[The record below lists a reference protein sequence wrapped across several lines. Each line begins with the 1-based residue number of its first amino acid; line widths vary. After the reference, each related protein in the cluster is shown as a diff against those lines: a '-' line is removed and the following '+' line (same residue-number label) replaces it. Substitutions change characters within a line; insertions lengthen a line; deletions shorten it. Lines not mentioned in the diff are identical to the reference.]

1 MSCTLEPATQ
11 SGDIGQRMSLFDSC
25 LYDHR
30 DVHYCI
36 CLGNLASNSQS
47 LQENS
52 QSERAYYCSHAKNE
66 QRLFLKK
73 CTLNTH
79 KFFPVCRSD
88 AEIDNS
94 TTTRQI

>member
-11 SGDIGQRMSLFDSC
+11 SGDTGQRMSFFDSC

-52 QSERAYYCSHAKNE
+52 QSYRAYYCSHVKKLAETFFEKVHH
-66 QRLFLKK
+66 LIPTSSFLYADRMQK
-73 CTLNTH
+73 
-79 KFFPVCRSD
+79 
-88 AEIDNS
+88 
-94 TTTRQI
+94 

>member
-11 SGDIGQRMSLFDSC
+11 SGDTGKRISFFVSC

-52 QSERAYYCSHAKNE
+52 QSERAYYYSHVKKLAEAFFEKVP
-66 QRLFLKK
+66 RLIPTLSFLCADRMQK
-73 CTLNTH
+73 
-79 KFFPVCRSD
+79 
-88 AEIDNS
+88 
-94 TTTRQI
+94 